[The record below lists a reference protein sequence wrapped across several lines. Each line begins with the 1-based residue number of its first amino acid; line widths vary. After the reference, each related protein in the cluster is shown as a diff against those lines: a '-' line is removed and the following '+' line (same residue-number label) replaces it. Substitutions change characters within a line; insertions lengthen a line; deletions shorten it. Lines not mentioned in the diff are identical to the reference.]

1 MGHGRFI
8 TYIYIFMEEN
18 IRPFLHSLFI
28 TLFELQR
35 WCIYGSE
42 LGITVRP
49 DFQSILLH
57 TIYKVG
63 SCQIQ
68 MILSL
73 ITKPVL
79 LFETFHHFYNE
90 YTYAYFI
97 ENHC

>member
-1 MGHGRFI
+1 
-8 TYIYIFMEEN
+8 MEEN
-18 IRPFLHSLFI
+18 IHPFPFVVHHFFLSFNDGA
-28 TLFELQR
+28 
-35 WCIYGSE
+35 YGSE

-73 ITKPVL
+73 ITQPVL
-79 LFETFHHFYNE
+79 PFETFHHFYNE
-90 YTYAYFI
+90 YTYVF
-97 ENHC
+97 H